1 MAASQATPGAASGAA
16 SGEEQ
21 PPQGGAAPPPL
32 DDVMLAM
39 DVVDNLRHAD
49 RLVERELGSDA
60 RDAELKERLRRLYA
74 AQGIE
79 VPERILDEG
88 VAALRE
94 DRFVYQPP
102 PAGIG
107 RSLALLWV
115 RRGRMMKIAAV
126 AAGVSAAAGGGWYFG
141 VQLPEERRIAAEH
154 QELAE
159 TIPQQARS
167 ELERVVAVSEEPA
180 ATQEARDLA
189 AAVDVALAA
198 DDAPAAREKLSAL
211 TDLRKRL
218 EQSYTLRILS
228 RPGEQSGVWR
238 VPRSNPNARNY
249 YILVEAID
257 AAGRPVELV
266 VHSEEDNKTERA
278 NVFGMRVDE
287 QTFDRIRADKQD
299 DGIIENNRF
308 GEKQPGYLKPQFY
321 FPTPGGVILSW

>member
-1 MAASQATPGAASGAA
+1 MATSQAASGPASGVT

-21 PPQGGAAPPPL
+21 PRQGGAAPPL

-49 RLVERELGSDA
+49 RLVERELGADA
-60 RDAELKERLRRLYA
+60 RDAELKDRLRRLYA

-94 DRFVYQPP
+94 DRFVYRPP

-115 RRGRMMKIAAV
+115 RRGRVMKIAAV
-126 AAGVSAAAGGGWYFG
+126 VAGVSAAAGGGWYFG

-159 TIPQQARS
+159 TIPQQTRS
-167 ELERVVAVSEEPA
+167 ELERVVAVSKEPA
-180 ATQEARDLA
+180 ATQQARDLA

-238 VPRSNPNARNY
+238 VPRTNPNARNY

-266 VHSEEDNKTERA
+266 VHSEEDNKTARA
-278 NVFGMRVDE
+278 SVFGMRVDE
-287 QTFDRIRADKQD
+287 QTFNRIRADKQD

-308 GEKQPGYLKPQFY
+308 GEKQVGYLKPKFN